1 MRMFRL
7 FTSGVYSLMYIL
19 STSSGWGGRGFFCML
34 LIDLLYIEVK
44 SLLMM
49 MLIAFLIG
57 YSVIIFYKCW
67 GELYWKFSHVVS
79 IETIIMLCVCSH
91 EFSWRYYNY
100 SFIMF
105 GFDCLAYSFIWALYF
120 GLIQCL
126 LCIGSFD
133 TLLLL
138 LQKISFI
145 FVRVGPILFLIIF
158 F

>member
-44 SLLMM
+44 PLLMM

-67 GELYWKFSHVVS
+67 GELYWKFSHVVF
-79 IETIIMLCVCSH
+79 IETIIMLCVWSH
-91 EFSWRYYNY
+91 QYSWR
-100 SFIMF
+100 
-105 GFDCLAYSFIWALYF
+105 
-120 GLIQCL
+120 
-126 LCIGSFD
+126 
-133 TLLLL
+133 L
-138 LQKISFI
+138 LQLFFHRVWLWLLGAFVYLSVI
-145 FVRVGPILFLIIF
+145 FRVDSVPPLYWFLWQIILVVAENIIYVC
-158 F
+158 